1 MALIPYADESD
12 WPAELRERALELPIG
27 NLVGMLA
34 NAPALV
40 GPVLRLGGAILTESK
55 FEPVLRELA
64 ILRTAALT
72 GSEYEWVQHV
82 AIARRL
88 EIEDAKVDALEAG
101 SVREGP
107 FDDRESL
114 VLEIVEEAVGG
125 TPRPEL
131 VQRAERELGRTET
144 VELILTVGY
153 YSMLGCVMR
162 ATEIDLDDPAT

>member
-1 MALIPYADESD
+1 MALIPYAEQSD
-12 WPAELRERALELPIG
+12 WPPKVRERAAELPIG
-27 NLVGMLA
+27 NLIGMLA

-40 GPVLRLGGAILTESK
+40 GPTLRLGGAILSESK
-55 FEPVLRELA
+55 LDPVLRELA

-72 GSEYEWVQHV
+72 DSEYEWVQHA

-88 EIEDAKVDALEAG
+88 EIEDEKVKALESD

-107 FDDRESL
+107 FDGRESL

-131 VQRAERELGRTET
+131 VQQAERELGRTET

-153 YSMLGCVMR
+153 YSMLGCLMR
-162 ATEIDLDDPAT
+162 ATEIDLDDPLT